1 VLSRLWRPRRKEIPK
16 HKPDPER
23 PSKPRSASEMLCL
36 LAKRFPAREIH
47 GVGDA
52 AYANGAFAGL
62 PENVTMTSR
71 LRSDAALHR
80 LAAPRPPT
88 GQRKR
93 GRPPK
98 QGAQLPKLAQIA
110 ADPVTDWV
118 KTTVR
123 RYGKTEQIMAHAFQ
137 CLCYEAFGSQPLQV
151 ALIQDTTKP
160 SGYELALVS
169 TSTRAPRN

>member
-1 VLSRLWRPRRKEIPK
+1 MLSRLWRPRRKEIPK

-23 PSKPRSASEMLCL
+23 PSRPRSAREMLCL
-36 LAKRFPAREIH
+36 LAKRFPAHKIH

-80 LAAPRPPT
+80 LAPPRPPK

-98 QGAQLPKLAQIA
+98 KKERSCQSWRRSPLIPPPIGSRRPSA
-110 ADPVTDWV
+110 ATA
-118 KTTVR
+118 R
-123 RYGKTEQIMAHAFQ
+123 
-137 CLCYEAFGSQPLQV
+137 
-151 ALIQDTTKP
+151 P
-160 SGYELALVS
+160 S
-169 TSTRAPRN
+169 T